1 MITAVLL
8 TFCQLQRTFMY
19 KSRTKNDLI
28 IEVWEAL
35 DCESVGAKE
44 IAAVE
49 EAVRTRFGSIAVDLP
64 MIIARSLADEGA
76 ELRHAEILELDVQ
89 RRLESPYDA
98 MFRNI
103 LKFSDFKQTIVS
115 LRNLDNLR
123 QKFLR
128 ENDKEGLRLVRETA
142 LKGKNRAQMIGKN
155 PKVDETKR
163 AEKSEI
169 AEWFTIWLQSP
180 EVFENWIIL
189 RQNSKNFKEKFG
201 EKIAD
206 EHG

>member
-1 MITAVLL
+1 
-8 TFCQLQRTFMY
+8 MY
-19 KSRTKNDLI
+19 NSRTKNDLI

-49 EAVRTRFGSIAVDLP
+49 EAVRTRFGSSAVDLP

-180 EVFENWIIL
+180 EVFENWIVL
-189 RQNSKNFKEKFG
+189 RQNSKDFKEKFG
-201 EKIAD
+201 EKIVD
-206 EHG
+206 ERG

>member
-1 MITAVLL
+1 
-8 TFCQLQRTFMY
+8 MY

-44 IAAVE
+44 IVAIE
-49 EAVRTRFGSIAVDLP
+49 DAVRTRFGSSAVELP
-64 MIIARSLADEGA
+64 MITARLLADEGA

-115 LRNLDNLR
+115 IRHLENLR

-142 LKGKNRAQMIGKN
+142 LKGKNRAQMICKN
-155 PKVDETKR
+155 PKVDEKKR
-163 AEKSEI
+163 AEKAEI

-180 EVFENWIIL
+180 EIFENWIGL
-189 RQNSKNFKEKFG
+189 RRNSENFKRKF
-201 EKIAD
+201 ENESVNKD
-206 EHG
+206 T

>member
-1 MITAVLL
+1 
-8 TFCQLQRTFMY
+8 MY
-19 KSRTKNDLI
+19 NSRTKNDLI

-49 EAVRTRFGSIAVDLP
+49 EAVRTRFGSSAVDLP

-89 RRLESPYDA
+89 RRLDSPYDA